1 MQQNNISQ
9 SSTNFNQSYEYCY
22 AKKMFKNCIN
32 YEKYG
37 YMYFN
42 YVNKV
47 TKPRE
52 KCSSL
57 ESIYNWILFQRLL
70 IM

>member
-37 YMYFN
+37 
-42 YVNKV
+42 
-47 TKPRE
+47 
-52 KCSSL
+52 
-57 ESIYNWILFQRLL
+57 
-70 IM
+70 